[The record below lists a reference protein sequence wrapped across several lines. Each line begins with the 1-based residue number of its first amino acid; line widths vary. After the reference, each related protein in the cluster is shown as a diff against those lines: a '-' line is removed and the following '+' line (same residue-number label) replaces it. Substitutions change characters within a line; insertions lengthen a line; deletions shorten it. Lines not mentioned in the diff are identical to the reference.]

1 MLRTD
6 DPDEQDNA
14 MVHQLFLHM
23 LGPVLVSW
31 LVSEMSLAC
40 QYGVSSNTEQ
50 DRTRVCRYLWDR
62 FIVCSC
68 PGRRYPALGKMVKSW
83 LSWIRIWCNS
93 LGSNSAFSAQ
103 YSISIF
109 WSEGNKKALGSSQ
122 IHDNRERERQ
132 RQIPTWKAIYG
143 KSKDSGEE
151 KLPSLLHGHTD
162 KACQVWSVLCVFQTN
177 HLHRYHHL
185 LDTNNPYSAPGTA
198 KFWILCKWSKYIWLF
213 FFCVSYPIIS
223 NILHCLFWFC

>member
-122 IHDNRERERQ
+122 IHDNRERERDKDKSPLE
-132 RQIPTWKAIYG
+132 RQYMARVKTVAR
-143 KSKDSGEE
+143 KSYLVCSMVTLT
-151 KLPSLLHGHTD
+151 KLAKSDQCYVYSRLIIFIVTIIFWTQTIHTLHQAQLNSEYYANG
-162 KACQVWSVLCVFQTN
+162 A
-177 HLHRYHHL
+177 
-185 LDTNNPYSAPGTA
+185 
-198 KFWILCKWSKYIWLF
+198 
-213 FFCVSYPIIS
+213 
-223 NILHCLFWFC
+223 NIFDCSSFV